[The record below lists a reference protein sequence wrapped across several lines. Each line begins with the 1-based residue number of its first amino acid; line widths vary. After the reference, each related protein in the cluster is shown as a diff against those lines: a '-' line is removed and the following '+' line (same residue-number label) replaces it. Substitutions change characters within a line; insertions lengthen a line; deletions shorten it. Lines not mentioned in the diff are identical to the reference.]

1 VKTRLRSFAPAVPY
15 VAIFVGVH
23 VVQNAWVA
31 ILLYHATMAAILMA
45 DTPAGLVRAV
55 RSGWNAR
62 AAVAGVAACAG
73 SGILIYLL
81 WPYIRLEGAT
91 MQETLSR
98 LGLEGTSWLVFGV
111 YFVTVH
117 PLSEE
122 LGWRCYRVPAAK
134 RPHWTDAAFA
144 GYHILVLVLFVKPP
158 WVLVA
163 FAVLALSSWGWRWLV
178 RRQGG
183 LGVVLVSHAAAD
195 LSVFLAATII
205 AAP

>member
-1 VKTRLRSFAPAVPY
+1 MKTRLRSFAPAVPY
-15 VAIFVGVH
+15 VAIFVGLH

-31 ILLYHATMAAILMA
+31 ILLYHGTMATILMV
-45 DTPAGLVRAV
+45 DTPSGLGRAV

-62 AAVAGVAACAG
+62 AAVAGVTACVG
-73 SGILIYLL
+73 SGILIYIL
-81 WPYIRLEGAT
+81 WPYIRLGGAT

-111 YFVTVH
+111 YFVTLH
-117 PLSEE
+117 PLFEE
-122 LGWRCYRVPAAK
+122 LGWRCYLVPAAR

-144 GYHILVLVLFVKPP
+144 GYHVLVLALFVTPP
-158 WVLVA
+158 WVVVA
-163 FAVLALSSWGWRWLV
+163 VAVLALASWGWRWVV

-195 LSVFLAATII
+195 LSIFLAATII
-205 AAP
+205 ATR